1 MKKISALSKRPG
13 EPPRHVWVSNNLE
26 ALQKAVE
33 GYIEAITV
41 SRGDG
46 RDLVIIC
53 NEEGKIRNMEYNAT
67 ICGEDFVGPILIVG
81 VDGEVTVVDYKSTN
95 NASTHAF
102 VRDVYRFGYFFQSGM
117 YGAGVQANLNLPK
130 LPRFIFIAQEKKP
143 PYSIN
148 RIELPEDVILLGYDK
163 FRELIGLYHDCKE
176 SGLYFGY
183 NGMFNDL
190 NEAYILEWAKE
201 SDEVE

>member
-53 NEEGKIRNMEYNAT
+53 NEEGKIRGMAHNVT
-67 ICGEDFVGPILIVG
+67 IYGEDFVGPILVVG
-81 VDGEVTVVDYKSTN
+81 VDGED
-95 NASTHAF
+95 F
-102 VRDVYRFGYFFQSGM
+102 DD
-117 YGAGVQANLNLPK
+117 LP
-130 LPRFIFIAQEKKP
+130 LTWQEMKTL
-143 PYSIN
+143 YS
-148 RIELPEDVILLGYDK
+148 E
-163 FRELIGLYHDCKE
+163 F
-176 SGLYFGY
+176 
-183 NGMFNDL
+183 
-190 NEAYILEWAKE
+190 W
-201 SDEVE
+201 EV

>member
-53 NEEGKIRNMEYNAT
+53 NEEGKLRGMAHNVKIY
-67 ICGEDFVGPILIVG
+67 GEDFVGPILVVG
-81 VDGEVTVVDYKSTN
+81 VDGED
-95 NASTHAF
+95 F
-102 VRDVYRFGYFFQSGM
+102 DD
-117 YGAGVQANLNLPK
+117 LP
-130 LPRFIFIAQEKKP
+130 LTWQEMKTL
-143 PYSIN
+143 YS
-148 RIELPEDVILLGYDK
+148 E
-163 FRELIGLYHDCKE
+163 F
-176 SGLYFGY
+176 
-183 NGMFNDL
+183 
-190 NEAYILEWAKE
+190 W
-201 SDEVE
+201 EV

>member
-81 VDGEVTVVDYKSTN
+81 VDGEDF
-95 NASTHAF
+95 A
-102 VRDVYRFGYFFQSGM
+102 D
-117 YGAGVQANLNLPK
+117 LP
-130 LPRFIFIAQEKKP
+130 LTWREMHQLYP
-143 PYSIN
+143 
-148 RIELPEDVILLGYDK
+148 EL
-163 FRELIGLYHDCKE
+163 
-176 SGLYFGY
+176 
-183 NGMFNDL
+183 
-190 NEAYILEWAKE
+190 W
-201 SDEVE
+201 EV

>member
-26 ALQKAVE
+26 ALQKAFE

-53 NEEGKIRNMEYNAT
+53 NEEGKLRGMAHNVT

-81 VDGEVTVVDYKSTN
+81 VDGEE
-95 NASTHAF
+95 
-102 VRDVYRFGYFFQSGM
+102 FGD
-117 YGAGVQANLNLPK
+117 LP
-130 LPRFIFIAQEKKP
+130 LTW
-143 PYSIN
+143 
-148 RIELPEDVILLGYDK
+148 
-163 FRELIGLYHDCKE
+163 REMHQLYP
-176 SGLYFGY
+176 
-183 NGMFNDL
+183 DL
-190 NEAYILEWAKE
+190 W
-201 SDEVE
+201 EV